1 MQLEPFDELIAQLR
15 ARQLNA
21 AADSLSRLRTSTWS
35 SSAEM
40 IGELGLTVLRLQ
52 SDKNLFPV
60 ELTPLA
66 DRCMNEVRK
75 VWPEMGKS
83 AERSELDELREALAG
98 SVRRR
103 LILWAVRWLLGF
115 AAIAVVVHFYPA
127 LSWLFWA
134 GAAVA
139 ALSLVVTLSIHAF
152 ANRRLNLGKR
162 RLDEYE
168 RIAREAEEHAVIR
181 GKSK

>member
-1 MQLEPFDELIAQLR
+1 MGSVELEPFDELIAQLR
-15 ARQLNA
+15 ARGLNA
-21 AADSLSRLRTSTWS
+21 AADSISGIRTSAWS
-35 SSAEM
+35 SSSEM
-40 IGELGLTVLRLQ
+40 IGELGLAVLRLQ
-52 SDKNLFPV
+52 SEQVFPS

-83 AERSELDELREALAG
+83 ADRSELDEMREALAG

-103 LILWAVRWLLGF
+103 LILWAVRWVLGF
-115 AAIAVVVHFYPA
+115 AAIAIVVHFYPT
-127 LSWLFWA
+127 LTWLFWA

-152 ANRRLNLGKR
+152 AKKRLDVGER

-168 RIAREAEEHAVIR
+168 RQ
-181 GKSK
+181 

>member
-1 MQLEPFDELIAQLR
+1 
-15 ARQLNA
+15 
-21 AADSLSRLRTSTWS
+21 
-35 SSAEM
+35 
-40 IGELGLTVLRLQ
+40 
-52 SDKNLFPV
+52 
-60 ELTPLA
+60 
-66 DRCMNEVRK
+66 
-75 VWPEMGKS
+75 
-83 AERSELDELREALAG
+83 
-98 SVRRR
+98 
-103 LILWAVRWLLGF
+103 LGF

-181 GKSK
+181 GKSKWIAATPRTDAPLMYFGVLAVGVIGAILARLHPHGMARALFAMALAQTAVAAIALIAGLGLPWSPPAEILLLNGFFIALFAGSGWLFRRAAQGN